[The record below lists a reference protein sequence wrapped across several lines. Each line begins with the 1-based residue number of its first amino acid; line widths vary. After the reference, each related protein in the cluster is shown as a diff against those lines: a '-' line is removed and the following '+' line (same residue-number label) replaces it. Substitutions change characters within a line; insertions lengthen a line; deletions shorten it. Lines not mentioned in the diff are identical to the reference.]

1 VASYPPEAAF
11 AGLRERLLRELALL
25 ALLGGIVAFI
35 SWRLGFL
42 ALDRAERY
50 QTLFSSMEEG
60 FCLYRALQ
68 DGGGEPRDFVR
79 VDANPAAQRMIGIPS
94 ENLVGRGIREDTS
107 GVDSGWLD
115 VFRWVAK
122 TGLPIRHEGYLQDRD
137 RWFRLHAFSPGRG
150 LVAALFADVT
160 ERRSAEAER
169 ERLLLTEQEA
179 RTQAEEALRAR
190 EEFLSIAA
198 HELKTPVTSL
208 HGYSQLLARQFEQT
222 GTIDPSQG
230 ARAVWHMNQQSER
243 LKRLTEQLLDVSRLD
258 AGKLALSPEE
268 TDLAALAAGVVDRAR
283 HAHPE
288 RVFVYRDGADLSA
301 MVDGLRLEQV
311 LSNLLDNA
319 MKFSGRDMPIE
330 VTVEAGA
337 TGWIEIAVRDH
348 GDGVPEG
355 DRERIFER
363 FYQADGERHSG
374 GMGIGL
380 FVSRQTV
387 EMHGGSIRCE
397 NADGGGSR
405 FVVRIPA
412 VRSRPEAGTA
422 GGSD

>member
-1 VASYPPEAAF
+1 
-11 AGLRERLLRELALL
+11 
-25 ALLGGIVAFI
+25 
-35 SWRLGFL
+35 
-42 ALDRAERY
+42 
-50 QTLFSSMEEG
+50 
-60 FCLYRALQ
+60 
-68 DGGGEPRDFVR
+68 
-79 VDANPAAQRMIGIPS
+79 
-94 ENLVGRGIREDTS
+94 
-107 GVDSGWLD
+107 
-115 VFRWVAK
+115 
-122 TGLPIRHEGYLQDRD
+122 
-137 RWFRLHAFSPGRG
+137 
-150 LVAALFADVT
+150 
-160 ERRSAEAER
+160 
-169 ERLLLTEQEA
+169 
-179 RTQAEEALRAR
+179 
-190 EEFLSIAA
+190 
-198 HELKTPVTSL
+198 
-208 HGYSQLLARQFEQT
+208 
-222 GTIDPSQG
+222 
-230 ARAVWHMNQQSER
+230 
-243 LKRLTEQLLDVSRLD
+243 
-258 AGKLALSPEE
+258 
-268 TDLAALAAGVVDRAR
+268 
-283 HAHPE
+283 
-288 RVFVYRDGADLSA
+288 
-301 MVDGLRLEQV
+301 V